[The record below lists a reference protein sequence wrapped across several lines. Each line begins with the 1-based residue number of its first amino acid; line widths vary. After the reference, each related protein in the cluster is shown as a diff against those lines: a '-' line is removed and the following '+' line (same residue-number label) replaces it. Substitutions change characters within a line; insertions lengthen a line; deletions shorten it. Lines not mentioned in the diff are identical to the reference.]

1 MHILVTNDDGAF
13 APGIWT
19 LVNALE
25 SIAEVT
31 VIAPDQNKSGISS
44 ALSLETP
51 LRIMKTPNSKS
62 YWQMNGTPADCIRLA
77 LSGFLEH
84 EPDMVISGIN
94 AGDNLGDNV
103 IYSGTVGGA
112 TEGRFLKYPPIAISS
127 AGRSH
132 DQMYYETAAKVTI
145 DLVKKLRKKPMKSGV
160 ILNVNVPSVPY
171 EKLQGMQIT
180 RLGDRHFGEPII
192 PAEDGRGRR
201 IYWIGD
207 TGKIKDD
214 SPGTDFHAIHNDF
227 VSITPLHVDLTSHTH
242 IGELKNWMA

>member
-13 APGIWT
+13 APGIWA
-19 LVNALE
+19 LVSALE
-25 SIAEVT
+25 TIAEVT

-51 LRIMKTPNSKS
+51 LRVMKTPSGKGW
-62 YWQMNGTPADCIRLA
+62 WQMNGTPADCVRLA
-77 LSGFLEH
+77 LSGFLEY
-84 EPDMVISGIN
+84 EPDIVISGIN
-94 AGDNLGDNV
+94 AGDNMGDNV

-127 AGRSH
+127 AGHTH
-132 DQMYYETAAKVTI
+132 DQMHYETAGKVAI
-145 DLVKKLRKKPMKSGV
+145 DLVKRMRVQPMAPGV
-160 ILNVNVPSVPY
+160 ILNVNVPSIPY
-171 EKLQGMQIT
+171 EDIRGTEIT
-180 RLGDRHFGEPII
+180 RLGDRHYGEPVI

-214 SPGTDFHAIHNDF
+214 SEGTDFHAVHNGY
-227 VSITPLHVDLTSHTH
+227 VSVTPLQIDLTSHRH
-242 IGELKNWMA
+242 INELKTWIS